1 MKIKVGFVG
10 LGIMGLPM
18 ALNLVAKGFEVFVY
32 DIDERRVR
40 MAVEKGAVGSSFN
53 EIGSHCKV
61 VCISLPNGKIVQQV
75 LTGKDSLAC
84 HLTSG
89 SIVVD
94 TSSITPEESRAIA
107 STLELFGID
116 YLDAPVSGG
125 EPKAKEGTLAFMVGG
140 KESAFNKALPV
151 MKGMGSSFIRI
162 GESGSGAIAKLVN
175 QIIVNLNI
183 AVLGE
188 GLVFAQRAGADPE
201 LVFQAIRGGLA
212 GSAVMEAK
220 TPMILARNFTPGGK
234 LSINH
239 KDIKNVLETAHGLD
253 IPIPFTAQLFEVMQ
267 NLKIRGLLDEDHAA
281 IVKYF
286 EELAKL

>member
-1 MKIKVGFVG
+1 M
-10 LGIMGLPM
+10 
-18 ALNLVAKGFEVFVY
+18 
-32 DIDERRVR
+32 
-40 MAVEKGAVGSSFN
+40 
-53 EIGSHCKV
+53 
-61 VCISLPNGKIVQQV
+61 

-162 GESGSGAIAKLVN
+162 GESGSGSIAKLVN